1 MSGLVCAAISGGLFL
16 VPLLLVLPRWRA
28 IGLAQRP
35 THYREV
41 ALALHERRP
50 ALTQLAPDGAQWLEV
65 PAPQS
70 EAHVKTPPRA
80 MLGYSQFSHLAGVE
94 TATRGTPVSSPPPGP
109 ASSDGDT
116 GEAVWGVYGQRGLLF
131 ASEMDA
137 DEASRYT
144 TAFDAS
150 RPAGAPHYVVHLVP
164 ASRLDAAER
173 ERDGALDLVKIRTDS
188 RNRWKGCAYEQ
199 FGVVDQL
206 RADLARVTEQRNE
219 AQDQYLAEQARAD
232 ALQRRIEGG
241 THGR

>member
-1 MSGLVCAAISGGLFL
+1 MTDDTKVKALARIVA
-16 VPLLLVLPRWRA
+16 
-28 IGLAQRP
+28 GLA
-35 THYREV
+35 RELHNV
-41 ALALHERRP
+41 AAVLDLPLTAQAVRVHEEQARALGD
-50 ALTQLAPDGAQWLEV
+50 APDGAQWLEV

-137 DEASRYT
+137 DEAQRYP
-144 TAFDAS
+144 AAYDAS

-164 ASRLDAAER
+164 APRGGGPCGVALPSPSRA
-173 ERDGALDLVKIRTDS
+173 
-188 RNRWKGCAYEQ
+188 C
-199 FGVVDQL
+199 
-206 RADLARVTEQRNE
+206 
-219 AQDQYLAEQARAD
+219 
-232 ALQRRIEGG
+232 
-241 THGR
+241 